1 MAESWET
8 LSRDGLIYRIT
19 HEIAEIEGKRAEGR
33 WKDAD
38 REYVLNLVRDTVQ
51 AIDGTRGL
59 GAAEAAEVARI
70 TRAARVSPVG
80 R

>member
-19 HEIAEIEGKRAEGR
+19 HEIAEIEGKRADGR

-59 GAAEAAEVARI
+59 DVAEAAEVARMPRP
-70 TRAARVSPVG
+70 TRIGAPPR
-80 R
+80 

>member
-8 LSRDGLIYRIT
+8 LSRDGLIYRLT
-19 HEIAEIEGKRAEGR
+19 HEIAEIEGKRADGSWR
-33 WKDAD
+33 GAD

-59 GAAEAAEVARI
+59 GAAEAAEVTRMARPS
-70 TRAARVSPVG
+70 RVAPVG